1 MINLG
6 QIFNKNKDPNHIFAS
21 RLKDIIGF
29 TPKNVLI
36 FKKAFTHK
44 SKNIRDKD
52 GSLINYERLEF
63 LGDSILG
70 GIVSAHLFFN
80 YPNFH
85 EGDLTKLR
93 SKIVSRE
100 SLNKIGYSLKLY
112 ELIDSSYRIERPND
126 NIHGNLLESLIGAI
140 YVDKGFEI
148 CKKFI
153 LNKIINY
160 FINLETI
167 NSSIIS
173 YKGTLIEWA
182 QKNKCK
188 ILFKTSKDNGLN
200 PKINF
205 SSILFLDNKQ
215 VAKAGEV
222 SKKKAEEKVAKRAY
236 NALKFKFNN
245 E

>member
-1 MINLG
+1 MNLG
-6 QIFNKNKDPNHIFAS
+6 QIFKKNKDPDHVFAS
-21 RLKDIIGF
+21 HLKNIIGF
-29 TPKNVLI
+29 IPKNILI

-44 SKNIRDKD
+44 SKNIKDKD
-52 GSLINYERLEF
+52 GLLINYERLEF

-70 GIVSAHLFFN
+70 GIVSDHLFFN

-100 SLNKIGYSLKLY
+100 SLNNIGYSLKLY
-112 ELIDSSYRIERPND
+112 KLIESSHKTESPND
-126 NIHGNLLESLIGAI
+126 DIHGNLLESLIGAV
-140 YVDKGFEI
+140 YVDTGFEI

-153 LNKIINY
+153 LNKIIDY
-160 FINLETI
+160 YINFDTI

-173 YKGTLIEWA
+173 YKGTLIEWS

-188 ILFKTSKDNGLN
+188 ILFKTTKDNGLN
-200 PKINF
+200 PNINF
-205 SSILFLDNKQ
+205 SSTLFLDNKQ
-215 VAKAGEV
+215 IAKAGEV

-236 NALKFKFNN
+236 NALKFKFSN

>member
-6 QIFNKNKDPNHIFAS
+6 QIFNKNKDSDHIFAS
-21 RLKDIIGF
+21 HLKNIIGF
-29 TPKNVLI
+29 TPKNILT

-52 GSLINYERLEF
+52 GLLINYERLEF

-80 YPNFH
+80 YPNFY

-93 SKIVSRE
+93 SKIVNRE
-100 SLNKIGYSLKLY
+100 SLNNIGYSLKLY
-112 ELIDSSYRIERPND
+112 ELIDSSHKAESPND
-126 NIHGNLLESLIGAI
+126 DIHGNLLESLIGAI

-153 LNKIINY
+153 LNKIIDY
-160 FINLETI
+160 YINFDTI

-173 YKGTLIEWA
+173 YKGTLIEWS

-188 ILFKTSKDNGLN
+188 ILFKTTKDNGLN
-200 PKINF
+200 PNINF
-205 SSILFLDNKQ
+205 SSTLFLDNKQ
-215 VAKAGEV
+215 IAKAGEV

-236 NALKFKFNN
+236 NALKFKFSN